1 MTGTAHQTPPPRL
14 AAIQA
19 RLAEVWQ
26 AVHTVPHLGLL
37 ASLLG
42 LAGSAALAWQMGRNA
57 LGESGSALQA
67 LVASTPEAGPEFLR
81 HFIEDWL
88 GWTFLLLLPA
98 FLLGLIRLRGRE
110 IVLPV
115 ALACASITVW
125 WLLEDVVA
133 TFGGQLARSRLGED
147 RSLPAYLGKLVV
159 TSLALL
165 SPAAMVWMYQRGRVL
180 DRHILRSFLVPFAL
194 CFGGLLALFIFFDF
208 YDNGKD
214 LIEARFSPL
223 QVLVFYLVQL
233 PKFTVEI
240 IDISLLLAV
249 LYSLGRLSRHNE
261 IISMVTA
268 GISVPRLLLPLFL
281 AGGFAAIITLACSYQ
296 YAPEADRR
304 KSDLMQLA
312 EDLGADRQNSKAR
325 TNAQR
330 VAYINR
336 EDRRFWYL
344 ENVPI
349 DLNDRNF
356 MTGVEV
362 HEFNEDGSLRW
373 SLFARRA
380 NWVPAVTPGEP
391 GEWQFRSVREMFHH
405 PDARQYRDVQSG
417 VLAKRGWRETPW
429 RLLSESAKLPAQ
441 FLTVPQLTSYLR
453 MNREFPESKLAS
465 YRTWW
470 HDRLARPLRCL
481 IVVLFAAPLGIVFS
495 RRGLMGSVATTM
507 LLYFGMYFL
516 TTVLL
521 RLGESGRIPAA
532 SATWIV
538 NGLFATFGLALLW
551 QRSTGTSPAALLRHR
566 LRPPRPLTA

>member
-1 MTGTAHQTPPPRL
+1 MGAPHQPPATRL
-14 AAIQA
+14 AAL
-19 RLAEVWQ
+19 RGGLAGVWL
-26 AVHTVPHLGLL
+26 AIRKTPHLALI
-37 ASLLG
+37 ASALG
-42 LAGSAALAWQMGRNA
+42 LAGSAALAGHMGQNA
-57 LGESGSALQA
+57 LGESGAAAQA
-67 LVASTPEAGPEFLR
+67 LVASGPQAGREFLR
-81 HFIEDWL
+81 GYFEYWL
-88 GWTFLLLLPA
+88 GWTLVLLLPA
-98 FLLGLIRLRGRE
+98 FVLGLIRLRGRE

-115 ALACASITVW
+115 ALACGVVLFW
-125 WLLEDVVA
+125 WLLEDLVA
-133 TFGGQLARSRLGED
+133 TFGGELARSWLGEE
-147 RSLPAYLGKLVV
+147 RSWPAYLGKLIV

-165 SPAAMVWMYQRGRVL
+165 SPAAMVWFYQRGRVI
-180 DRHILRSFLVPFAL
+180 DRHILRSFLVPFVL
-194 CFGGLLALFIFFDF
+194 CFCGLLALFIFFDF

-214 LIEARFSPL
+214 LIEARFSPA

-233 PKFTVEI
+233 PKFMVEI

-268 GISVPRLLLPLFL
+268 GVSVPRLLLPLFI

-296 YAPEADRR
+296 YAPEADRK
-304 KSDLMQLA
+304 KSDLMQMA
-312 EDLGADRQNSKAR
+312 DDIGADRHNARAR

-330 VAYINR
+330 VAYVNR

-349 DLNDRNF
+349 DLNDRNS

-362 HEFNEDGSLRW
+362 HELNEDGSLRW

-380 NWVPAVTPGEP
+380 FWIPSEKSGEL
-391 GEWQFRSVREMFHH
+391 GEWQFRTVREMFHAR
-405 PDARQYRDVQSG
+405 DARNYQDTQSG
-417 VLAKRGWRETPW
+417 MVVKRGWRETPW

-495 RRGLMGSVATTM
+495 RRGLMGSVASTM
-507 LLYFGMYFL
+507 LLYFGMYFV
-516 TTVLL
+516 TTVFL
-521 RLGESGRIPAA
+521 RLGESGKIPAA
-532 SATWIV
+532 SATWTV
-538 NGLFATFGLALLW
+538 NVVFGCVGLVLLW
-551 QRSTGTSPAALLRHR
+551 QRSTGTTVADLWRRFRPFRPTPA
-566 LRPPRPLTA
+566 